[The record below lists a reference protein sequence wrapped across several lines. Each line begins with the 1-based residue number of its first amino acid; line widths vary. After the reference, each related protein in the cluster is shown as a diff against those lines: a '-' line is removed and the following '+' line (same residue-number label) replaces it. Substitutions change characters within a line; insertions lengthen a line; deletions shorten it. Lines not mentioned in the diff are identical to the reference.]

1 AQVQVTSRQGENAI
15 DRILHLIEEA
25 ESRKAP
31 LERFL
36 DKFSRWYTPLMMLVS
51 LAVIVTPPLLF
62 AQPWETWVYRGLA
75 LLLIACPCALVIST
89 PAAITSGLA
98 AAARR
103 GALIKGGAAL
113 ELLGKVESVAFD
125 KTGTLTQ
132 GKPQVTDVV
141 TYDVTEETLLSLTA
155 SIEMG
160 SSHPLAVSL
169 VKRAEEQGVSIPE
182 ASDKTA
188 QVGSGVT
195 GLVNG
200 KLVQVIAPSKADFP
214 VSSKVEQ
221 RVIELEEQGKTV
233 VIVR

>member
-1 AQVQVTSRQGENAI
+1 
-15 DRILHLIEEA
+15 
-25 ESRKAP
+25 
-31 LERFL
+31 
-36 DKFSRWYTPLMMLVS
+36 
-51 LAVIVTPPLLF
+51 
-62 AQPWETWVYRGLA
+62 
-75 LLLIACPCALVIST
+75 
-89 PAAITSGLA
+89 
-98 AAARR
+98 
-103 GALIKGGAAL
+103 KGGAAL

-195 GLVNG
+195 GLV
-200 KLVQVIAPSKADFP
+200 
-214 VSSKVEQ
+214 
-221 RVIELEEQGKTV
+221 
-233 VIVR
+233 

>member
-1 AQVQVTSRQGENAI
+1 
-15 DRILHLIEEA
+15 
-25 ESRKAP
+25 
-31 LERFL
+31 
-36 DKFSRWYTPLMMLVS
+36 M
-51 LAVIVTPPLLF
+51 
-62 AQPWETWVYRGLA
+62 YRGLA

-221 RVIELEEQGKTV
+221 RVIELL
-233 VIVR
+233 R

>member
-1 AQVQVTSRQGENAI
+1 
-15 DRILHLIEEA
+15 
-25 ESRKAP
+25 
-31 LERFL
+31 
-36 DKFSRWYTPLMMLVS
+36 M
-51 LAVIVTPPLLF
+51 
-62 AQPWETWVYRGLA
+62 
-75 LLLIACPCALVIST
+75 
-89 PAAITSGLA
+89 
-98 AAARR
+98 
-103 GALIKGGAAL
+103 
-113 ELLGKVESVAFD
+113 ESVAFD

-233 VIVR
+233 VIVRHDYEVIGVIAWQDTLRQDAQQAIATLKMFGVSSVMLTGDNPRSAEAIAIKLVWITKRACCLPIKCVMWNNFLLSTRLRWLVMVLTTHLR